1 MVSFVDLLG
10 LEPKIQEPESC
21 VLPIT
26 PQVNFLLSDKDS
38 NLERLH
44 QKQLCYHYTIG
55 QIPIR
60 DCKNMNFILNP
71 NIYLKNIPL
80 FIFEFQIVSLLQTV
94 YYDCF
99 LD

>member
-1 MVSFVDLLG
+1 
-10 LEPKIQEPESC
+10 
-21 VLPIT
+21 
-26 PQVNFLLSDKDS
+26 
-38 NLERLH
+38 
-44 QKQLCYHYTIG
+44 
-55 QIPIR
+55 
-60 DCKNMNFILNP
+60 MNFILNP

>member
-1 MVSFVDLLG
+1 MLNKKAIHLDGFVDLLG
-10 LEPKIQEPESC
+10 LEPRIKEPESS

-26 PQVNFLLSDKDS
+26 PQVKMLSDKDS

-55 QIPIR
+55 QFPFR

-71 NIYLKNIPL
+71 NNY
-80 FIFEFQIVSLLQTV
+80 
-94 YYDCF
+94 
-99 LD
+99 